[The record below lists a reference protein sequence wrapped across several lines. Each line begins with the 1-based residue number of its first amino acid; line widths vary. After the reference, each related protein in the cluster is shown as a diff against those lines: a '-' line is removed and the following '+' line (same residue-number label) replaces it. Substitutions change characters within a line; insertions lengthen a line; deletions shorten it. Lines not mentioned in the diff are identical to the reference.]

1 MVVKEAPTLVIAAGG
16 VLNINADELASI
28 RSERGREL
36 NPDRELEEES
46 GSGEDECER
55 WVPAF
60 FCLLGW
66 ATRTWATCVSGL
78 VA

>member
-36 NPDRELEEES
+36 NPDQELEEES

-60 FCLLGW
+60 FFACWVGLREHGLRVCL
-66 ATRTWATCVSGL
+66 V
-78 VA
+78 